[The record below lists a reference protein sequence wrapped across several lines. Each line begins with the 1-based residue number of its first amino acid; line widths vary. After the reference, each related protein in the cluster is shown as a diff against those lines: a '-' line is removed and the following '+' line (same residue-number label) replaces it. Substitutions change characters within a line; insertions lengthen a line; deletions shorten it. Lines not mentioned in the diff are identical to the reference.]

1 VTGYR
6 AKKAMAEI
14 RWLGPYAPSDR
25 HADDETVADM
35 VRLRKE
41 RDRYRDALQRITKA
55 QYNADSKDI
64 ANAALE
70 QTGD

>member
-1 VTGYR
+1 MTGYR
-6 AKKAMAEI
+6 EKEKI

-25 HADDETVADM
+25 YADDITVSDM
-35 VRLRKE
+35 VRVRKE

>member
-1 VTGYR
+1 MTGFKSKR
-6 AKKAMAEI
+6 EMSNI

-25 HADDETVADM
+25 HADDVTVSEM
-35 VRLRKE
+35 VWLRKE
-41 RDRYRDALQRITKA
+41 RDRYRDALERITKS

-70 QTGD
+70 QKGD

>member
-6 AKKAMAEI
+6 EKEKI

-25 HADDETVADM
+25 YADDITVSDM
-35 VRLRKE
+35 VRVRKE

>member
-1 VTGYR
+1 MTGYR

-41 RDRYRDALQRITKA
+41 RDRYRDALERITKA

-64 ANAALE
+64 ASTALE

>member
-35 VRLRKE
+35 VWLRKE
-41 RDRYRDALQRITKA
+41 RDRYRDALERITKA

-64 ANAALE
+64 ASTALE

>member
-1 VTGYR
+1 
-6 AKKAMAEI
+6 MAEI

-35 VRLRKE
+35 VWLRKE
-41 RDRYRDALQRITKA
+41 RDRYRDALERITKA

-64 ANAALE
+64 ASTALE